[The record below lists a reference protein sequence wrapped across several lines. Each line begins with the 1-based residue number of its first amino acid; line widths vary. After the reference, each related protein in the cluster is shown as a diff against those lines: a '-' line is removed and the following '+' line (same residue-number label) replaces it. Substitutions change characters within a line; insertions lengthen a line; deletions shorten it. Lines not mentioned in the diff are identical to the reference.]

1 MIQHSQHPQI
11 HLFCIK
17 QMPDEEIRFPTPL
30 RAIRVPYF
38 PFAQVGQGPG
48 VRTVRGLRGICV
60 IQERLEVESGP
71 QIKRFSSSKI
81 KLNQFY
87 CD

>member
-1 MIQHSQHPQI
+1 
-11 HLFCIK
+11 
-17 QMPDEEIRFPTPL
+17 MPDEEIRFATPL

-38 PFAQVGQGPG
+38 PLAQVGQGPG

-71 QIKRFSSSKI
+71 QIKRFSSSKT

>member
-1 MIQHSQHPQI
+1 
-11 HLFCIK
+11 
-17 QMPDEEIRFPTPL
+17 MPDEEIRFATPL

-38 PFAQVGQGPG
+38 PLTQVGHGPG
-48 VRTVRGLRGICV
+48 VPAVRTVRGLRGIRV

-71 QIKRFSSSKI
+71 QIKRFSSSKT

>member
-1 MIQHSQHPQI
+1 
-11 HLFCIK
+11 
-17 QMPDEEIRFPTPL
+17 MPDEEIRFATPL

-38 PFAQVGQGPG
+38 PLTQVGQRPGGPS
-48 VRTVRGLRGICV
+48 RPWTQRGIRV

-71 QIKRFSSSKI
+71 QIKRFSSSKT